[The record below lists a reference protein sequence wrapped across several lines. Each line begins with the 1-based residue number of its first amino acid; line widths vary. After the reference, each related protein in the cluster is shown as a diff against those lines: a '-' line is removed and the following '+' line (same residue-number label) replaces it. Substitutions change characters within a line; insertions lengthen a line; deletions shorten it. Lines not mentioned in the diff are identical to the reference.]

1 MEIGGSSGLI
11 PSAEK
16 IRVKLYWR
24 LKSRSSLHGLE
35 EHITYIYR
43 DRVPNIYRDIPYH
56 LEVYTLQ
63 GSLHLSLNVHCS
75 IIAYSTNFIRMYEFS
90 HGYYKTAGAC
100 VQERVY
106 T

>member
-1 MEIGGSSGLI
+1 MLGGGDRRFLWLNLSVK
-11 PSAEK
+11 E

-24 LKSRSSLHGLE
+24 FKSRNSLHGLE
-35 EHITYIYR
+35 EHITT
-43 DRVPNIYRDIPYH
+43 PNIYRDIAYH

-63 GSLHLSLNVHCS
+63 ASLHLSLEVHCS
-75 IIAYSTNFIRMYEFS
+75 IVAYSTNFIRMYEFS